1 MSNDQNSFRGDSPCI
16 PIPVGSPNPIIWH
29 MDIGDRLKIQNLKYG
44 ANQQVYATCGP
55 QVADTCGN
63 VNIKRVTYDPRT
75 GEVTTKGTLFS
86 GARIPISHMDQK
98 NTMYKKI
105 DLVCK

>member
-1 MSNDQNSFRGDSPCI
+1 MANQTCI

-29 MDIGDRLKIQNLKYG
+29 MDHGDRLKIQNLKYG

-55 QVADTCGN
+55 QTENVCGN
-63 VNIKRVTYDPRT
+63 SNIRYKNGDRSDGVVMR
-75 GEVTTKGTLFS
+75 GTLQS
-86 GARIPISHMDQK
+86 GARVAILHFEDL

-105 DLVCK
+105 DLVCKAP

>member
-1 MSNDQNSFRGDSPCI
+1 MSNQTCI
-16 PIPVGSPNPIIWH
+16 PVPVGSPNPIIWH

-44 ANQQVYATCGP
+44 ANQQVYVTCGA
-55 QVADTCGN
+55 QDQSFCGDHRISQMM
-63 VNIKRVTYDPRT
+63 VDWK
-75 GEVTTKGTLFS
+75 GEVMMRGSLSS
-86 GARIPISHMDQK
+86 GARLAVPHSADF

>member
-1 MSNDQNSFRGDSPCI
+1 MSEPKCI

-29 MDIGDRLKIQNLKYG
+29 MDLGDRLKIQNLKYG
-44 ANQQVYATCGP
+44 ANQQVYATCGA
-55 QVADTCGN
+55 QVADVCGHFATKATSN
-63 VNIKRVTYDPRT
+63 PNGHVTL
-75 GEVTTKGTLFS
+75 KGKLQS
-86 GARIPISHMDQK
+86 GARIAVPHVQDN